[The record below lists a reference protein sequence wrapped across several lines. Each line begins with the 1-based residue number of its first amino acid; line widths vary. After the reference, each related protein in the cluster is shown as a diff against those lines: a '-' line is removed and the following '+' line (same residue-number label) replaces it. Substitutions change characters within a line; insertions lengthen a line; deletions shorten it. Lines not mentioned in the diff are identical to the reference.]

1 MTGDAPP
8 RGAPQA
14 GGHHEGDIIPLLG
27 ETAFLYYTSRGRLLL
42 LARPVFARDRETG
55 GWAVLLREG
64 GRETL
69 RLPLPPEAAPALSQP
84 GSKVAAIVRGS
95 RGGWR
100 LLLAGGADEEEA
112 GAALREALAQQLP
125 RDLGLRRAFLLSLR
139 LRRLGPDAFR
149 PLSRRHPHTGP

>member
-1 MTGDAPP
+1 MTRAAPP
-8 RGAPQA
+8 AGKTPGA
-14 GGHHEGDIIPLLG
+14 
-27 ETAFLYYTSRGRLLL
+27 TAT
-42 LARPVFARDRETG
+42 A
-55 GWAVLLREG
+55 
-64 GRETL
+64 
-69 RLPLPPEAAPALSQP
+69 AAPVLSQSGP
-84 GSKVAAIVRGS
+84 KAAAIVRGS

-149 PLSRRHPHTGP
+149 PLSRRRPHTGP